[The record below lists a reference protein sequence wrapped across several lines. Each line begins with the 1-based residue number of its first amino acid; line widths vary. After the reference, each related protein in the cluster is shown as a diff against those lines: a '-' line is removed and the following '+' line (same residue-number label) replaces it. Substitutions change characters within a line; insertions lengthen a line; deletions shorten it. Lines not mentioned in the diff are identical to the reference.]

1 MGLSI
6 GGHDIDA
13 GTVIGSVAGIGLGL
27 VGMQYD
33 ANKKAQQ
40 AEDDA
45 LAAQGAATAAEI
57 ARRKK
62 NVTDVRAMYGEG
74 PAGYRPDQLGTR
86 AETFRDRGM
95 RGPASGMP
103 TGGQLANPD
112 DPVKRQQFQQAQ
124 VMGAKLAGDVRQI
137 GAAVGELG
145 TQQNLATTGHNMTAA
160 NIAAATAGNTT
171 GSAGKMVQ
179 QNVMGNYLQ
188 GRQQVAGNVGNA
200 KTSAL
205 AALANDQAAFEAQA
219 SGGQNINPA
228 LMGMKQAGSLNA
240 ARAGVPNQ
248 VIGQMLNMGANMGV
262 QGAQAEALG
271 YPGNN
276 FLGLKAPTSTP
287 GRSGTFEQT
296 R

>member
-1 MGLSI
+1 MSSWTDYRGAAI
-6 GGHDIDA
+6 GTAIMP
-13 GTVIGSVAGIGLGL
+13 GLGTL
-27 VGMQYD
+27 LGAQYD
-33 ANKKAQQ
+33 AQKKAQQ

-45 LAAQGAATAAEI
+45 LAAQGAATQAEI
-57 ARRKK
+57 ARRGK
-62 NVTDVRAMYGEG
+62 NLGDIRAMYGEG
-74 PAGYRPDQLGTR
+74 PAGYSPNQLGTH
-86 AETFRDRGM
+86 AETYRDTGM
-95 RGPASGMP
+95 RGPGSGIS
-103 TGGQLANPD
+103 TGRQLANPD
-112 DPVKRQQFQQAQ
+112 DPAKRAQFQQAQ

-137 GAAVGELG
+137 GSAVGELG
-145 TQQNLATTGHNMTAA
+145 TQQNLAAAGQGLTSANTAA
-160 NIAAATAGNTT
+160 AAAGNTT
-171 GSAGKMVQ
+171 GSAGKMGR

-188 GRQQVAGNVGNA
+188 GRQQVASNVGNV

-228 LMGMKQAGSLNA
+228 LLGMKQAGSLNA

-248 VIGQMLNMGANMGV
+248 VMGQMLNMGVNMGI
-262 QGAQAEALG
+262 QGAEAEALG
-271 YPGNN
+271 YSGNN